1 MKLKADNLE
10 SYEKIDSPTVPN
22 PPTNIFGVPYDT
34 LQDLKGVQ
42 HLARLDDNNALLLSG
57 TFTGATYAPGAPQG
71 PINLTTIA
79 LP

>member
-1 MKLKADNLE
+1 MKLHADNLE

-22 PPTNIFGVPYDT
+22 PPSNIAGAPYDT

-42 HLARLDDNNALLLSG
+42 HIARLDDNNALLLTG
-57 TFTGATYAPGAPQG
+57 TFTGPAYAPGAPQG
-71 PINLTTIA
+71 PINLQTIA